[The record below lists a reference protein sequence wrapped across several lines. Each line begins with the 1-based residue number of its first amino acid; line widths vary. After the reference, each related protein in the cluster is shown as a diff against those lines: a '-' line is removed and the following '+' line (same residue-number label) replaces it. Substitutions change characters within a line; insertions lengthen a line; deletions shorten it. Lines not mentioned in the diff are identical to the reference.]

1 MPYLTC
7 TSNLCTSMGA
17 NSRLHYK
24 WVMWELNYNHKQAR
38 SLTSWKEKTELL
50 AAFQVYKTIQKDMS
64 QLRPENQISV
74 IMNSLFI
81 WKLSEISRIIPWK
94 QEIRSYVH
102 PVNQYLSQQETQKLL
117 LRSQL
122 DIKMWRDNR
131 LYTKNYH
138 TLKSIANTLETQCHV
153 NPCVRKWF
161 WCPEVVFVTKEN
173 CKWCPDDIY
182 FCKKKNQRELWHM
195 ISTGTSSE
203 GKD

>member
-7 TSNLCTSMGA
+7 TSNLCSSMGT
-17 NSRLHYK
+17 NSRLHHK

-38 SLTSWKEKTELL
+38 SLTSQKQKTELL
-50 AAFQVYKTIQKDMS
+50 AAFQVYRTVQMGMS

-81 WKLSEISRIIPWK
+81 WKLLEISRIISWN
-94 QEIRSYVH
+94 QEIRSCVH
-102 PVNQYLSQQETQKLL
+102 PVKQYLSQQETQKLL

-122 DIKMWRDNR
+122 DIQMWRDNC
-131 LYTKNYH
+131 LYTKNHY
-138 TLKSIANTLETQCHV
+138 TLKSIANALETQCHV

-161 WCPEVVFVTKEN
+161 CCPEVVFVTKGN

-182 FCKKKNQRELWHM
+182 FCKKKNQRGPWHM
-195 ISTGTSSE
+195 ISTGTSS
-203 GKD
+203 